1 MRLLFKSLVVVLLV
15 FGIGNYLIYLKTG
28 HMPVQDLRE
37 RWGNDWLVDVQEK
50 YAPDQLSKKV
60 KSAVDDLTHDGS
72 EKPSPTK
79 IFKWVDDNGQV
90 HYGDKP
96 NDNAEQ
102 VEVNM
107 RNAISPPER
116 SIDAVADAPQIAPP
130 QTPIEKARAAA
141 EAMKAH
147 TQEQETFWV
156 NPE

>member
-28 HMPVQDLRE
+28 QMPVHDLRE
-37 RWGNDWLVDVQEK
+37 RWGNDWLVEAQEK

-60 KSAVDDLTHDGS
+60 KSVVDDLTNDES
-72 EKPSPTK
+72 EKPSPTRV
-79 IFKWVDDNGQV
+79 FKWIDDNGQV

-96 NDNAEQ
+96 NANAGQ

-107 RNAISPPER
+107 RNAISPPEHH
-116 SIDAVADAPQIAPP
+116 SLDVVADKPLSAPQ

-141 EAMKAH
+141 EVMKAR
-147 TQEQETFWV
+147 TQEQETF
-156 NPE
+156 